1 MVATFTPLGPKV
13 SLRRRSRKRY
23 RLKVGPP
30 FGAANCLNRPMKH
43 LVFLAAVAIY
53 VLIIGQNW
61 GIYTGAL
68 LVALYR
74 RYDGRWDS
82 VPFKL

>member
-1 MVATFTPLGPKV
+1 
-13 SLRRRSRKRY
+13 
-23 RLKVGPP
+23 
-30 FGAANCLNRPMKH
+30 MKH